1 MTPGGRR
8 LTEAHRVAQV
18 RLGTQTIAR
27 LSQVWPLL
35 DPDDIDSTAEA
46 WLTAARAVVAS
57 QHTSS
62 ARLAAAYTRTLRIL
76 ETGDLEDWQ
85 DLDLPPFDPTPV
97 DVSLTVTGPV
107 SIKNATGR
115 GIALTA
121 AAATALAASSAA
133 GMRHSLSGGRDL
145 IRDTVASD
153 PKSKGFTRET
163 SGNACAFCTSL
174 AGITFPSGEAFQ
186 AHDGCS
192 CMAAPAY

>member
-1 MTPGGRR
+1 VTPGGRR
-8 LTEAHRVAQV
+8 LTEVHRGAQV
-18 RLGTQTIAR
+18 RLGAQTVAR
-27 LSQVWPLL
+27 LAQVWPLL
-35 DPDDIDSTAEA
+35 DPDDIDSTVDG

-57 QHTSS
+57 QHQSS

-76 ETGDLEDWQ
+76 ETGDLDDW
-85 DLDLPPFDPTPV
+85 DDVDLPLFDPTPV

-115 GIALTA
+115 GIALAT

-133 GMRHSLSGGRDL
+133 GMRHSLSGARDL

-153 PKSKGFTRET
+153 PKAKGFTRET
-163 SGNACAFCTSL
+163 SGNACQFCSSL
-174 AGITFPSGEAFQ
+174 AGITFPSGEAFP